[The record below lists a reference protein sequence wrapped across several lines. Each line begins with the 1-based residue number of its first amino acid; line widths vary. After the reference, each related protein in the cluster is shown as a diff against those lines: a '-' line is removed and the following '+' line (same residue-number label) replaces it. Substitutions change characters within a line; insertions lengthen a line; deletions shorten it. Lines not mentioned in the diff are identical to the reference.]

1 MVEEKKLL
9 SRTARLGVEEPS
21 DLLFIVPKSLDDF
34 SKRSRISLMEQGDR
48 GFFKLKNLTYPKK
61 WDSKKNSKMS
71 GFRLTATDGETVVD
85 LMINGIAFEI
95 SKLKPNEF
103 FYCTGKLSE
112 WNGRLQLNDI
122 TWIPRKKVGG
132 IYPLYPSVPKVITSE
147 RVSEKINIALENY
160 FDIAI
165 KRIIKASA
173 CSSEQEVID
182 GAGIPFGSLKEFFYS
197 LHKPSTVDEF
207 NSAMSAIKQIACF
220 EVVSYAEQKD
230 EIEIEDS
237 YININDEYIDKLI
250 GRTPFP
256 LTHDQQ
262 FVIKDIVNDLRST
275 KPMNRLLSGDV
286 GTGKTIAYMI
296 PAIAAIKEGKRV
308 AIMVQSFLVAN
319 QVSKEINEYFPEIKV
334 VFKAGTMKKKELE
347 EVDRKINEGDS
358 IIVGTSAI
366 INSITKRDFDLDLL
380 IVDEQHRMGK
390 EQREQLRKN
399 HTNILEATATAIP
412 RTMAIISHGGMDIS
426 YLKEKPVYKNI
437 KTVIWDESYQKD
449 LMKEIQGIVKEG
461 YQCAIVYP
469 VVDETD
475 KITNENEEDEDSTS
489 EEDNGERR
497 KVKHAV
503 EAYEK
508 MSKFFPDNVAL
519 LHGKMKD
526 AEKDEVLQGLKANE
540 KQILIASSVIE
551 IGVTL
556 PSMMMLAVI
565 DPDLHGVTSLHQLRG
580 RVDRN
585 GKITASGLVPK
596 FIMMVRRNMTEKI
609 RDRLNIL
616 VSHEDGFEVAEQ
628 DMLQRGFGELS
639 GTKQSGSTSSIFIG
653 VKLTPQCVTDFIAN
667 RGRNESDIL

>member
-1 MVEEKKLL
+1 MVDEKKLL
-9 SRTARLGVEEPS
+9 SRTARLHVEEPS

-34 SKRSRISLMEQGDR
+34 SRRSRISLMEQGDR

-61 WDSKKNSKMS
+61 WDSRKNSKMS

-112 WNGRLQLNDI
+112 WNGRLQLTDI
-122 TWIPRKKVGG
+122 TWIPSKKIGG
-132 IYPLYPSVPKVITSE
+132 IYPVYPSVPKTITSE
-147 RVSEKINIALENY
+147 KVSEKINIALENY
-160 FDIAI
+160 IDIAT

-173 CSSEQEVID
+173 CSSEQEVIE
-182 GAGIPFGSLKEFFYS
+182 GAGIPFQSLKEFFYA
-197 LHKPSTVDEF
+197 LHKPSSVDVF
-207 NSAMSAIKQIACF
+207 DSAIKSIKKIACF
-220 EVVSYAEQKD
+220 EVVSYAEQKED
-230 EIEIEDS
+230 IEVEES
-237 YININDEYIDKLI
+237 YIDIDEEYVNKLI
-250 GRTPFP
+250 KRTPFP
-256 LTHDQQ
+256 LTSDQK
-262 FVIKDIVNDLRST
+262 FVIKDIINDLKSN
-275 KPMNRLLSGDV
+275 KPMDRLLSGDV

-296 PAIAAIKEGKRV
+296 PVIAAVKAGKRV

-334 VFKAGTMKKKELE
+334 VFKAGVMKKKEME
-347 EVDRKINEGDS
+347 EVEKKINEGNS

-366 INSITKRDFDLDLL
+366 TSSITNKDFDLDLL

-390 EQREQLRKN
+390 EQREELRKN

-437 KTVIWDESYQKD
+437 KTVIWDESHQKD
-449 LMKEIQGIVKEG
+449 LMTEIKNIVKEG

-469 VVDETD
+469 VVDEKD
-475 KITNENEEDEDSTS
+475 KLIDENEDEEIDKT
-489 EEDNGERR
+489 EERK

-508 MSKFFPDNVAL
+508 MCKFFPDNVAL

-526 AEKDEVLQGLKANE
+526 ADKESVLQGLKENK

-585 GKITASGLVPK
+585 GKITKSGLIPK

-609 RDRLNIL
+609 SDRLNIL
-616 VSHEDGFEVAEQ
+616 VSHDDGFEVAEQ

-653 VKLTPQCVTDFIAN
+653 VKLTPQCVTDFIES
-667 RGRNESDIL
+667 RGRNEQNLL

>member
-1 MVEEKKLL
+1 
-9 SRTARLGVEEPS
+9 
-21 DLLFIVPKSLDDF
+21 
-34 SKRSRISLMEQGDR
+34 
-48 GFFKLKNLTYPKK
+48 
-61 WDSKKNSKMS
+61 
-71 GFRLTATDGETVVD
+71 
-85 LMINGIAFEI
+85 
-95 SKLKPNEF
+95 LKPNEF

-122 TWIPRKKVGG
+122 TWIPSKKIGG
-132 IYPLYPSVPKVITSE
+132 IYPVYPSVPKTITSE
-147 RVSEKINIALENY
+147 KVSEKINIAIENY
-160 FDIAI
+160 INVATQ
-165 KRIIKASA
+165 RVIKASA
-173 CSSEQEVID
+173 CTSEQEVID
-182 GAGIPFGSLKEFFYS
+182 GSGIPFNSLRDFFYA
-197 LHKPSTVDEF
+197 LHKPNTVDEF
-207 NSAMSAIKQIACF
+207 NLAMSSIKKIACF
-220 EVVSYAEQKD
+220 EIVSYAEQKD
-230 EIEIEDS
+230 EIEVEES
-237 YININDEYIDKLI
+237 YIDIDEEYINKLI
-250 GRTPFP
+250 KRTPFP
-256 LTHDQQ
+256 LTSDQR
-262 FVIKDIVNDLRST
+262 FVIKDIINDLKSS

-296 PAIAAIKEGKRV
+296 PAIAAVKAGKRV

-319 QVSKEINEYFPEIKV
+319 QVSKEIKEYFPEIKV
-334 VFKAGTMKKKELE
+334 VFKAGTMKKKEME
-347 EVDRKINEGDS
+347 AVEKQIDEGEA

-366 INSITKRDFDLDLL
+366 TSSITKKDFDLDLL

-390 EQREQLRKN
+390 EQREELRKN

-437 KTVIWDESYQKD
+437 KTVIWDESHQKD
-449 LMKEIQGIVKEG
+449 LMNEIKKIVAEG

-469 VVDETD
+469 VVDEKD
-475 KITNENEEDEDSTS
+475 KILDENGEEQ
-489 EEDNGERR
+489 EEQEKNTEERR

-508 MSKFFPDNVAL
+508 MCKLFPDNVAL

-526 AEKDEVLQGLKANE
+526 ADKDEVLQGLKANK

-585 GKITASGLVPK
+585 GKITASGLLPK

-616 VSHEDGFEVAEQ
+616 VSFEDGFEVAEQ

-653 VKLTPQCVTDFIAN
+653 VKLTPQCVTDFIAS
-667 RGRNESDIL
+667 RGTNE

>member
-61 WDSKKNSKMS
+61 WDSRKNSKMS

-122 TWIPRKKVGG
+122 TWIPSKKVGG
-132 IYPLYPSVPKVITSE
+132 IYPLYPNVPKTITSE
-147 RVSEKINIALENY
+147 RVSEKITIALENY
-160 FDIAI
+160 LDIAI

-182 GAGIPFGSLKEFFYS
+182 GAGISFGSLKEFFYA
-197 LHKPSTVDEF
+197 LHKPSKVDEF
-207 NSAMSAIKQIACF
+207 NSAMSAIKQLACF

-237 YININDEYIDKLI
+237 FINISDEYVNKLI
-250 GRTPFP
+250 NRTPFP
-256 LTHDQQ
+256 LTSDQK

-319 QVSKEINEYFPEIKV
+319 QVSKEIKEYFPEIKV

-347 EVDRKINEGDS
+347 EVDRKINEGDA

-366 INSITKRDFDLDLL
+366 INSITKKDFDLDLL

-437 KTVIWDESYQKD
+437 KTLIWDESYQKE
-449 LMKEIQGIVKEG
+449 LMKEIKNIVKEG
-461 YQCAIVYP
+461 YQCALVYP

-475 KITNENEEDEDSTS
+475 KLIDEEGE
-489 EEDNGERR
+489 EVEEVVEDNGERR

-526 AEKDEVLQGLKANE
+526 AEKDEVLQGLKANK

-585 GKITASGLVPK
+585 GKITASGLFPK

-609 RDRLNIL
+609 SNRLNIL

-667 RGRNESDIL
+667 RGGNESSIL

>member
-34 SKRSRISLMEQGDR
+34 SRRSRISLMEQGDR

-61 WDSKKNSKMS
+61 WDSRKNSKMS

-122 TWIPRKKVGG
+122 TWIPSKKVGG

-160 FDIAI
+160 LDIAI

-237 YININDEYIDKLI
+237 FINISDEYVNKLI
-250 GRTPFP
+250 NRTPFP
-256 LTHDQQ
+256 LTSDQK

-319 QVSKEINEYFPEIKV
+319 QVSKEIKEYFPEIKV

-347 EVDRKINEGDS
+347 EVDRKINEGDA

-366 INSITKRDFDLDLL
+366 INSITKKDFDLDLL

-437 KTVIWDESYQKD
+437 KTLIWDESYQKE
-449 LMKEIQGIVKEG
+449 LMKEIQNIVKEG
-461 YQCAIVYP
+461 YQCALVYP

-475 KITNENEEDEDSTS
+475 KLIDEEGE
-489 EEDNGERR
+489 EVEEIVEDNGERR

-526 AEKDEVLQGLKANE
+526 AEKDEVLQGLKANK

-585 GKITASGLVPK
+585 GKITASGLSPK

-609 RDRLNIL
+609 SNRLNIL

-667 RGRNESDIL
+667 RGGNESSIL